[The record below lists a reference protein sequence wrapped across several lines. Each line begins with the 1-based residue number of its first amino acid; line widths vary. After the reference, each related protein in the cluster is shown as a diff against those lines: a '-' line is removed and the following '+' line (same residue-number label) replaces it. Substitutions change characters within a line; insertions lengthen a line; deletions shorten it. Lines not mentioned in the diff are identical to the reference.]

1 MGKQAQSGSSSESSR
16 RGPAGPQRGLY
27 SLANRAL
34 LGQLVNQ
41 PDTAIS
47 VPLQQAISNA
57 QGGLPQMRQNL
68 GMGGGLINQLTGQ
81 GVGGGQLS
89 ANHPGGQ
96 QGLQTREQLGLP
108 DRSSYF
114 TYLPSPEE
122 VAALGAVPSVM
133 DTPASRQIDKLTQR
147 IENRQAKGKGTGQAE
162 RKLARLQSR
171 QPERF

>member
-27 SLANRAL
+27 SIGNRAL
-34 LGQLVNQ
+34 LGQMVNP

-47 VPLQQAISNA
+47 TPLQQAISNA

-68 GMGGGLINQLTGQ
+68 GMGGGLINQLTGS
-81 GVGGGQLS
+81 GVGGGSL
-89 ANHPGGQ
+89 APNAAGGQ
-96 QGLQTREQLGLP
+96 QGLQSREQLGLP

-114 TYLPSPEE
+114 TFVPSPEE
-122 VAALGAVPSVM
+122 VAALGAVPPVM
-133 DTPASRQIDKLTQR
+133 DTPSNRKIDKLTDR
-147 IENRQAKGKGTGQAE
+147 IERRQANGKQTGQAE
-162 RKLARLQSR
+162 RKLARAQSR